1 MLLVKQTLWKY
12 NLNFVKDVPTT
23 CVNFIINIIA
33 VLRISY
39 RPLLAIVTSP
49 CTHACYSTNI
59 QINHKTHLTYIQM
72 HAVAQLVEALR
83 YKPEGR
89 GFSS

>member
-33 VLRISY
+33 VSENFVPTFVSDCHFSL
-39 RPLLAIVTSP
+39 
-49 CTHACYSTNI
+49 HACVLLNKYPNKSQDPFNIHTN
-59 QINHKTHLTYIQM
+59 
-72 HAVAQLVEALR
+72 A
-83 YKPEGR
+83 R
-89 GFSS
+89 GGTVG